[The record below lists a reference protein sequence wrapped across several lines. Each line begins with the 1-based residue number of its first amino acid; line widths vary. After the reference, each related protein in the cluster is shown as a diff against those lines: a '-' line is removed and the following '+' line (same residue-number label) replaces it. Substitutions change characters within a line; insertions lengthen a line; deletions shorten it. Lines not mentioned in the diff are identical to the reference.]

1 MGRCDCQWCIALGE
15 NNGAVSTMMEQ
26 VIIPVVQLLVV
37 VVGTTVTV
45 LFTLLKYVR
54 RVLANGV
61 GEQLADI
68 RERISRLETLIE
80 VLTKIVLDNHEKAN
94 P

>member
-1 MGRCDCQWCIALGE
+1 
-15 NNGAVSTMMEQ
+15 MMEQ
-26 VIIPVVQLLVV
+26 GIIPVVQLLVV